1 MLSGPPEAVR
11 ECIIRNQTVSSF
23 LVDCIPGYD
32 GGLEQAFHLI
42 VNDVV
47 GKKLLSNVT
56 QRKKPS
62 FFVNGLLAGS
72 SFQINIYS
80 SNAKGNSKSV
90 LLTGTTLPLS
100 SSSAF
105 GKWHWNVMKIKF
117 DLFVFIWLYRCEP
130 NVWVYFW
137 TKPFDWYH
145 NRLNHS
151 RYSSHYN
158 HYSYL

>member
-56 QRKKPS
+56 EREKPE
-62 FFVNGLLAGS
+62 FFVNGLRAGS

-105 GKWHWNVMKIKF
+105 GK
-117 DLFVFIWLYRCEP
+117 
-130 NVWVYFW
+130 
-137 TKPFDWYH
+137 
-145 NRLNHS
+145 
-151 RYSSHYN
+151 
-158 HYSYL
+158 